1 MQEEVVMGNPVI
13 VSGART
19 AVGSFGGSL
28 KTVPVTEIGALVIKE
43 AVRRAGLKPVV
54 DDKTRS
60 FRPAVFGDYDKTEIH
75 AKHFDYDD
83 GAKPVAFDECIMGC
97 VLQGGLGQNV
107 GRQAS
112 IFAGLPEE
120 TTAITVNKV
129 CASGMKAVALAATS
143 IRAGEARA
151 VVAGGM
157 ESMSTA
163 PYVLPRARWGYRMD
177 MPEGSIVDM
186 MVHDGIWE
194 IFNGY
199 HMGVTAENIAKKFD
213 ISREAQDA
221 LGVLS
226 HERALAAIK
235 SGRFEREIVPV
246 TIPQRKKDPIV
257 FKVDER
263 PMETSLEKMAKLR
276 PAFAKDGTVTAGN
289 ASGINDGAAAVV
301 VMDEDLAKE
310 MGLEVLARVKGY
322 ATGGVDPAY
331 MGLGPVP
338 ATRKVLDRLGLALDD
353 MAVIELNEAF
363 AVQAL
368 GCMKELDL
376 TDERANVNGS
386 GISLGHTIGATGAR
400 ITYSLAL
407 EMMDKGARYGLAALC
422 IGGGQGMA
430 MVLERD

>member
-1 MQEEVVMGNPVI
+1 MGTPVI

-28 KTVPVTEIGALVIKE
+28 KTVPVQELGAIAIRH
-43 AVRRAGLKPVV
+43 AVRRAGLRPVI
-54 DDKTRS
+54 DERS
-60 FRPAVFGDYDKTEIH
+60 RRCRPAVFGEYDRTEIH
-75 AKHFDYDD
+75 AKHYDFDEN
-83 GAKPVAFDECIMGC
+83 AQPVFFDECIMGC

-112 IFAGLPEE
+112 IYGGLPEE

-143 IRAGEARA
+143 IRAGEAEA

-163 PYVLPRARWGYRMD
+163 PYTMPKARWGYRMD
-177 MPEGSIVDM
+177 MVEGSIIDM

-199 HMGVTAENIAKKFD
+199 HMGMTAENIAKKMG

-221 LGVLS
+221 LGVMS
-226 HERALAAIK
+226 HERALDAIRE
-235 SGRFEREIVPV
+235 GRFAREIVPV
-246 TIPQRKKDPIV
+246 SVPQRKKDPVI
-257 FKVDER
+257 FEVDER
-263 PMETSLEKMAKLR
+263 PMETSVEKMAKLR

-301 VMDEDLAKE
+301 VMDEAKAKAL
-310 MGLEVLARVKGY
+310 GLEPLARIKGY
-322 ATGGVDPAY
+322 ASGGVDPAY

-338 ATRKVLDRLGLALDD
+338 ATRKVLDRLGLELDQ
-353 MAVIELNEAF
+353 MEVIEINEAF

-368 GCMKELDL
+368 ACIQELGLEKEAVNL
-376 TDERANVNGS
+376 NGS
-386 GISLGHTIGATGAR
+386 GVSLGHPIGATGAR
-400 ITYSLAL
+400 LTYTLA
-407 EMMDKGARYGLAALC
+407 MQMKDKGARYGLATLC

>member
-1 MQEEVVMGNPVI
+1 MGTPVI

-19 AVGSFGGSL
+19 AVGSFGGTL
-28 KTVPVTEIGALVIKE
+28 KDTPVVELGSIVIRE
-43 AVRRAGLKPVV
+43 AVRRAGLRPVIDEV
-54 DDKTRS
+54 SRNS
-60 FRPAVFGDYDKTEIH
+60 RPKVFGDFERTEHQAKYYQFDDKAT
-75 AKHFDYDD
+75 
-83 GAKPVAFDECIMGC
+83 PVAFDECIMGN
-97 VLQGGLGQNV
+97 VLQGGLGQNP

-112 IFAGLPEE
+112 IYAGLPEE

-129 CASGMKAVALAATS
+129 CASGMKAVALAATA
-143 IRAGEARA
+143 IRAGEASA

-163 PYVLPRARWGYRMD
+163 PYTLPRARWGYRMD
-177 MPEGSIVDM
+177 MPEGSIIDM

-199 HMGVTAENIAKKFD
+199 HMGVTAENIAKKFG
-213 ISREAQDA
+213 ISREAQDE
-221 LGVLS
+221 LGVMS
-226 HERALAAIK
+226 HTRALAAMAE
-235 SGRFEREIVPV
+235 GRFKAEIVPV

-257 FKVDER
+257 FEVDER
-263 PMETSLEKMAKLR
+263 PMQTSVEKMAKLR

-301 VMDEDLAKE
+301 VMDEAMAKDL
-310 MGLEVLARVKGY
+310 GLEVLVRIKGY
-322 ATGGVDPAY
+322 ASGGVDPAY

-338 ATRKVLDRLGLALDD
+338 ATRKVLHRLGLQLEAIGI
-353 MAVIELNEAF
+353 IELNEAF

-368 GCMKELDL
+368 ACMQELGLDKERVNL
-376 TDERANVNGS
+376 NGS
-386 GISLGHTIGATGAR
+386 GVSLGHPIGCTGAR
-400 ITYSLAL
+400 IVYSLAL
-407 EMMDKGARYGLAALC
+407 QMKESGAKLGLGTLC